1 MSECILTIDVIL
13 DEVIEVKGGAGEAA
27 MILFHGTS
35 DCDNFKGTILP
46 GGVDT
51 QKQEKGKERTL
62 SARYILE
69 GKDCD
74 GKDCQIFIENN
85 GLILPGTGPGPIH
98 TKPLIYTDS
107 EALRWME
114 TADIEGTV
122 TGTEKGVLISFYA

>member
-13 DEVIEVKGGAGEAA
+13 DKFLEVKGGAGEAC
-27 MILFHGTS
+27 MILFHGSS
-35 DCDNFKGTILP
+35 DCANFKGTILP

-74 GKDCQIFIENN
+74 GKDCHIFIENN
-85 GLILPGTGPGPIH
+85 GQILPDAGNEPIH

-107 EALRWME
+107 EALKWME
-114 TADIEGTV
+114 TADISGTV